1 MRLWVRL
8 PPDPPISLTF
18 PMTRK
23 NTNKILDLL
32 DQGVIDSNKLARDLL
47 GYLSEDDVTDFCHKN
62 DLDFDESE
70 EDSEKD
76 SIWDSNLA

>member
-1 MRLWVRL
+1 MAIPELDNL
-8 PPDPPISLTF
+8 ISLLKELETQKIPLTF

-32 DQGVIDSNKLARDLL
+32 DQGVIASNKLARDLL

-62 DLDFDESE
+62 DLDFDES
-70 EDSEKD
+70 DD
-76 SIWDSNLA
+76 D